1 MGMIMQ
7 YKQVQTIS
15 LVIDALLKSYLNR
28 HSKALIV
35 RFDVHYPEDYPM
47 VSGNEDISA
56 CIAYVA
62 KKYKRQGLDPFYIWV
77 REQLRS
83 VHPHYH
89 CALLLN
95 GQKVRGYRHVFKNV
109 EEAWGRTLG
118 CSVSGCINYCLSD
131 GDSDYNGKMI
141 RRDAGPVIFDIRRN
155 EVLHQLS
162 YLAKAYTKEL
172 GYDGLRNFG
181 CSRIPNT

>member
-1 MGMIMQ
+1 MKYTYVEYIKNKIT
-7 YKQVQTIS
+7 Y
-15 LVIDALLKSYLNR
+15 LLDVYLHS

-56 CIAYVA
+56 CIAYVV
-62 KKYKRQGLDPFYIWV
+62 KKYNRQRLDPSYIWV
-77 REQLRS
+77 REQQRS

-95 GQKVRGYRHVFKNV
+95 GQKVRGYRHVFQNV

-131 GDSDYNGKMI
+131 DDSDYNGKII
-141 RRDAGPVIFDIRRN
+141 RRDAGPVSFDIRRN
-155 EVLHQLS
+155 EVLHQLF
-162 YLAKAYTKEL
+162 YLAKTYSKEL
-172 GYDGLRNFG
+172 DYDGLRNFG
-181 CSRIPNT
+181 CSRIPNG